1 MKFVIKEK
9 VGPRNKLVFPFYA
22 AIFWLAVPT
31 GVLGFLA
38 SVTKIEW
45 IYSLTLAFFVPLI
58 VLTIPVWPDALKLSK
73 IKKTAAVKKGGSPWS
88 FSRPLTYEWKDSE

>member
-45 IYSLTLAFFVPLI
+45 IYSLALAFFVPLT

-73 IKKTAAVKKGGSPWS
+73 IKKNCGSKEER
-88 FSRPLTYEWKDSE
+88 FTVVFQQTTDL